1 MNPKPSKA
9 DHTLCRK
16 KTCSGT
22 LLLARISSAQIS
34 STAHHTPSCNLFLWL
49 LAITL
54 GEFSWILPVS
64 PQHSRFPTQYSIY
77 LPPHLGVRFTRNST
91 RSVFPSFFLLVSQS
105 LHLYQRFHVFLNYDF
120 CNLEC
125 RKTPSLS
132 GASTSSRRTRVSI
145 FVVVTVLVILIA
157 TIFVCSIPF
166 ALVIPLAALV
176 LGSPAFLKSAGGL
189 HSQQRSH
196 SLSFR
201 MSRHCSSYGGYLSSW
216 RLSRTHCVKTPS
228 TTASVDCDQASK
240 IAGSVFLI
248 FCGSLS
254 YNTTVKFSH

>member
-1 MNPKPSKA
+1 M
-9 DHTLCRK
+9 
-16 KTCSGT
+16 
-22 LLLARISSAQIS
+22 
-34 STAHHTPSCNLFLWL
+34 
-49 LAITL
+49 
-54 GEFSWILPVS
+54 
-64 PQHSRFPTQYSIY
+64 
-77 LPPHLGVRFTRNST
+77 
-91 RSVFPSFFLLVSQS
+91 SQS

-157 TIFVCSIPF
+157 TIFVCSIRF
-166 ALVIPLAALV
+166 AFVMPLAAAV

-196 SLSFR
+196 PLSFR
-201 MSRHCSSYGGYLSSW
+201 MSRRFSSYGGYLSSW
-216 RLSRTHCVKTPS
+216 RLSRTHC
-228 TTASVDCDQASK
+228 DQASK
-240 IAGSVFLI
+240 IAGSVFRI

-254 YNTTVKFSH
+254 YKTTVKFSH